1 MSVETRV
8 EYEIVIGLE
17 IHAELS
23 TESKVFC
30 GCGTTFGADP
40 NSLVCPVCLGLPG
53 SLPVLNRKA
62 VEYAIKAG
70 LALNCEIARYSKFDR
85 KQYFYPDLPKAYQI
99 SQYDLPLCRKGWVEF
114 EINGEVRRVG
124 INRVHLEEEA
134 GKSVHSGERLLGSE
148 YSLIDYNRGGIPL
161 IEIVTEP
168 DLRSPEEAR
177 VFLEQLRQILL
188 FTGVSDVK
196 MEEGSLR
203 CDANISLRPKGSTKF
218 GAKTEVKNLNSFR
231 SVQRALEYEAQRQ
244 REVLES
250 GGTLYQETRHWDEN
264 RGVTV
269 AMRSKEEAH
278 DYRYFPEPD
287 LVPLVVDDA
296 WIERLRAELPELPR
310 ARQARFV
317 EQYGLPRYDA
327 EVLTTSPQLADFF
340 EACVAEYGQAKPV
353 SNWIMGEFLR
363 LLKAEGKAV
372 EQVQVSP
379 KGLADLLRL
388 IDQGVINAN
397 VGKEVFEEM
406 FHTGKEPGAIVKE
419 RGLEQISDTAA
430 LAAVVD
436 QVIAANPDA
445 ADNVRSGEMKAI
457 GFLVGQVMKQ
467 TGGKANPKVVQAL
480 LRERLLGG

>member
-1 MSVETRV
+1 MSVKTGV
-8 EYEIVIGLE
+8 EYEVVIGLE

-23 TESKVFC
+23 TDSKVFC
-30 GCGTTFGADP
+30 GCSTAFGAVP
-40 NSLVCPVCLGLPG
+40 NSQVCPVCLGLPG
-53 SLPVLNRKA
+53 SLPVLNRTA

-70 LALNCEIARYSKFDR
+70 LALNCDIARYSKFDR

-99 SQYDLPLCRKGWVEF
+99 SQYDLPLCRNGWVEF
-114 EINGEVRRVG
+114 EMEGEVRRVR

-134 GKSVHSGERLLGSE
+134 GKSVHSGERLLGSD

-177 VFLEQLRQILL
+177 VFLEHLRQILF

-203 CDANISLRPKGSTKF
+203 CDANISLRPKGSSKF
-218 GAKTEVKNLNSFR
+218 SAKTEVKNLNSFR
-231 SVQRALEYEAQRQ
+231 SVQRALEYEAERQ
-244 REVLES
+244 RDVLDE
-250 GGTLYQETRHWDEN
+250 GGTLHQETRHWDEN

-310 ARQARFV
+310 AKQARFV

-327 EVLTTSPQLADFF
+327 EVLTATPALADFF

-353 SNWIMGEFLR
+353 SNWMMGELLR
-363 LLKAEGKAV
+363 LLKADGKGV
-372 EQVQVSP
+372 EQVPVAP
-379 KGLADLLRL
+379 KAVADLLRL
-388 IDQGVINAN
+388 IDQGTINAN

-406 FHTGKEPGAIVKE
+406 FRTGKEPGAIVKE
-419 RGLEQISDTAA
+419 RGLEQISDEGA
-430 LAAVVD
+430 LASIVD

-445 ADNVRSGEMKAI
+445 AETVRSGEMKAI

-467 TGGKANPKVVQAL
+467 TGGKANPKVVQGL
-480 LRERLLGG
+480 LRERLLGS